1 MAAGNNTLEET
12 FGLVSAGT
20 EILRQP
26 GRVANGLSTITAR
39 LTAQNDEYIASITGG
54 MGTIDKNTGELRSTF
69 DVLQDLS
76 KAWEN
81 LTSVEKQELTE
92 VVAGKTQRS
101 LFTALMSNFSTA
113 VGATE
118 AALNSEGSALEEN
131 NKRMDSLN
139 GKLTQLQSAW
149 QSFARNTINS
159 QVVKSLLDLGTT
171 LIKLADTDL
180 AKFITKLALVTMG
193 LKLANKGYV
202 SLTST
207 IITNGRAL
215 YQAALQASG
224 VSTAEALMSAQTLGL
239 AGSVKILTT
248 ALLTNPLFIV
258 AGVAV
263 GIYGIVK
270 AVDALNVTLD
280 EQIEKVNEA
289 SEAYDSA
296 KTNLDENT
304 KSLED
309 KKEQLEEIEKLEKSE
324 PTDKYDQQKISLEA
338 EIKTLEA
345 KQTLLENIAKE
356 EKEALKREAK
366 QSLRATGSVNVYS
379 DQYKASGGK
388 FSMGGSPTISSTENV
403 TVLEKINK
411 EIENYN
417 KLINQKDSLTRES
430 FSSDKKFAEAQE
442 NYQNVID
449 ETKKSIL
456 DTSKSLIELK
466 GNLDE
471 NDEVSKQYIEQIDSA
486 VNKVNDWYNGLNTL
500 SEEQETQARNQEY
513 EIGLLN
519 EQNELLDTQTN
530 KILEDTKQN
539 LSDID
544 LGENNLIDTTS
555 EYVNVVNSLTNELD
569 LLNQAYGEQA
579 TNGSISLDTALDL
592 ISTNADYIDYLTI
605 EEGQIYLNAGAQEL
619 LNKQKIETAQQ
630 NIVLAN
636 IDLIGKY
643 ANEEN
648 ATKDLAGAYVEL
660 AAAKEAAA
668 KAGDTDSEK
677 ALSNVQKQLDL
688 IKNLESNPIFK
699 NGKQTGLTTR
709 GYTPKKYT
717 AKKTTST
724 KAAKEEYKA
733 TIDTLYKYENAL
745 DNAKEEV
752 DRLSDAVGNTD
763 NYEEQVKYINQLI
776 EALNNQIAK
785 TNDLKNAQANQIR
798 DYINQLRNQGFA
810 IDYNSDKNELL
821 INNMEH
827 LADFSGD
834 TAKSLEKIINK
845 IQSLNDN
852 NRNLDGSVRSLTSNV
867 KKYYDQL
874 ADIPEEK
881 LKKFNELMDDFQQS
895 QLDAV
900 QDQITDIEE
909 AMKKDP
915 RLEALEKQ
923 IEALEKQNDTIDK
936 QKEMEEKLLAVEEAR
951 QKLENQRKQKTLQ
964 VYKEGE
970 GWIWTVDESAIKD
983 AEDELKDAQ
992 DALNEQA
999 KNDELDR
1006 LKEQKENIENS
1017 YQDQIDKLQNFLDEQ
1032 NYLIDKSNREA
1043 IQSFDDLI
1051 SKMKEYGLDSA
1062 ENLKIATDWWEK
1074 YQQALAQTKQ
1084 TTDTLSGNSLIYS
1097 SATQDKIAQAMSSM
1111 NPQSTIV
1118 PVSTNSS
1125 YDKLGLTTGGQTIY
1139 ISNIELPNVSN
1150 ANEFVEALKDLPRLA
1165 TTQSSQRK

>member
-1 MAAGNNTLEET
+1 MKENETYMNSLE
-12 FGLVSAGT
+12 GH
-20 EILRQP
+20 INQ
-26 GRVANGLSTITAR
+26 
-39 LTAQNDEYIASITGG
+39 
-54 MGTIDKNTGELRSTF
+54 
-69 DVLQDLS
+69 
-76 KAWEN
+76 
-81 LTSVEKQELTE
+81 
-92 VVAGKTQRS
+92 
-101 LFTALMSNFSTA
+101 
-113 VGATE
+113 
-118 AALNSEGSALEEN
+118 LN
-131 NKRMDSLN
+131 
-139 GKLTQLQSAW
+139 SAW
-149 QSFARNTINS
+149 QKLAKDTINS

-180 AKFITKLALVTMG
+180 AKFITKLALVTAS
-193 LKLANKGYV
+193 LKLANKGYT

-270 AVDALNVTLD
+270 AVDALNVTFD

-356 EKEALKREAK
+356 EKEALNREAK
-366 QSLRATGSVNVYS
+366 QAFTKKSKTKEYS
-379 DQYKASGGK
+379 SDVAFIDQPVAVRN
-388 FSMGGSPTISSTENV
+388 TNV
-403 TVLEKINK
+403 TQIEKIDK

-417 KLINQKDSLTRES
+417 NLIAIKDSLDRKNYATEE
-430 FSSDKKFAEAQE
+430 DYVKAQE
-442 NYQNVID
+442 KYQNTIN

-456 DTSKSLIELK
+456 DTSKSLTELE

-486 VNKVNDWYNGLNTL
+486 VNKVNDWYNGLSTL

-699 NGKQTGLTTR
+699 SGKQTGLTTR

-717 AKKTTST
+717 AKKTTSST

-733 TIDTLYKYENAL
+733 EIDTLYKYENAL

-752 DRLSDAVGNTD
+752 DKLSDAVGNTD
-763 NYEEQVKYINQLI
+763 NYEEQIKYINQLI

-852 NRNLDGSVRSLTSNV
+852 NRTLDNSVRSLTSNV

-881 LKKFNELMDDFQQS
+881 LKKFNELMNDFQQS

-964 VYKEGE
+964 VYSE
-970 GWIWTVDESAIKD
+970 
-983 AEDELKDAQ
+983 
-992 DALNEQA
+992 
-999 KNDELDR
+999 
-1006 LKEQKENIENS
+1006 
-1017 YQDQIDKLQNFLDEQ
+1017 
-1032 NYLIDKSNREA
+1032 EA
-1043 IQSFDDLI
+1043 RRMDVG
-1051 SKMKEYGLDSA
+1051 K
-1062 ENLKIATDWWEK
+1062 
-1074 YQQALAQTKQ
+1074 
-1084 TTDTLSGNSLIYS
+1084 
-1097 SATQDKIAQAMSSM
+1097 
-1111 NPQSTIV
+1111 
-1118 PVSTNSS
+1118 
-1125 YDKLGLTTGGQTIY
+1125 
-1139 ISNIELPNVSN
+1139 
-1150 ANEFVEALKDLPRLA
+1150 
-1165 TTQSSQRK
+1165 

>member
-1 MAAGNNTLEET
+1 MKENETYMNSLE
-12 FGLVSAGT
+12 GH
-20 EILRQP
+20 INQ
-26 GRVANGLSTITAR
+26 
-39 LTAQNDEYIASITGG
+39 
-54 MGTIDKNTGELRSTF
+54 
-69 DVLQDLS
+69 
-76 KAWEN
+76 
-81 LTSVEKQELTE
+81 
-92 VVAGKTQRS
+92 
-101 LFTALMSNFSTA
+101 
-113 VGATE
+113 
-118 AALNSEGSALEEN
+118 LN
-131 NKRMDSLN
+131 
-139 GKLTQLQSAW
+139 SAW
-149 QSFARNTINS
+149 QKLAKDTINS

-180 AKFITKLALVTMG
+180 AKFITKLALVTTS
-193 LKLANKGYV
+193 LKLANKGYA

-239 AGSVKILTT
+239 AGSAKILTT

-270 AVDALNVTLD
+270 AVDALNVTFD

-356 EKEALKREAK
+356 EKEALNREAK
-366 QSLRATGSVNVYS
+366 QAFTKKSKTKEYS
-379 DQYKASGGK
+379 SDVAFIDQPVAVRN
-388 FSMGGSPTISSTENV
+388 TNV
-403 TVLEKINK
+403 TQIEKIDK

-417 KLINQKDSLTRES
+417 NLIAIKDSLDRKNYATEE
-430 FSSDKKFAEAQE
+430 DYVKAQE
-442 NYQNVID
+442 KYQNTID

-456 DTSKSLIELK
+456 DTSKSLTELK

-636 IDLIGKY
+636 INLIGKY

-699 NGKQTGLTTR
+699 SGRQTGLTTR
-709 GYTPKKYT
+709 GYTPKRYT
-717 AKKTTST
+717 AKKATSSASST
-724 KAAKEEYKA
+724 KVAKEEYKA
-733 TIDTLYKYENAL
+733 EIDTLYKYENAL

-752 DRLSDAVGNTD
+752 DKLSDAVGNTD

-810 IDYNSDKNELL
+810 IDYNADKNELL

-900 QDQITDIEE
+900 QDQIDDLQHALDNDERLK
-909 AMKKDP
+909 A
-915 RLEALEKQ
+915 LEAE

-951 QKLENQRKQKTLQ
+951 QKLENARAQRTLL
-964 VYKEGE
+964 VYSAEK
-970 GWIWTVDESAIKD
+970 GWSYETDPDTIKD

-992 DALNEQA
+992 DALNEQV

-1051 SKMKEYGLDSA
+1051 NKMKEYGLDSA

>member
-248 ALLTNPLFIV
+248 ALLTNPLFV
-258 AGVAV
+258 AAGVAV

-270 AVDALNVTLD
+270 AVDALNVTFD
-280 EQIEKVNEA
+280 EQIDKVNEA
-289 SEAYDSA
+289 SDSYDEAKS
-296 KTNLDENT
+296 NLEKNTTELEN
-304 KSLED
+304 
-309 KKEQLEEIEKLEKSE
+309 KKKQLEEIETLEKSD
-324 PTDKYDQQKISLEA
+324 PTNKYELQKKDLET

-345 KQTLLENIAKE
+345 KQRVLENIAKE
-356 EKEALKREAK
+356 EKEALNREAK
-366 QSLRATGSVNVYS
+366 KSLTTKTRVNVYS

-388 FSMGGSPTISSTENV
+388 FSMGGSPTIVSTENV
-403 TVLEKINK
+403 TILEKANK

-417 KLINQKDSLTRES
+417 KLIAQKDSLTRES
-430 FSSDKKFAEAQE
+430 FSSDEKFAEAQKK
-442 NYQNVID
+442 YQERIDKTKNSID
-449 ETKKSIL
+449 ETSV
-456 DTSKSLIELK
+456 SLLELR

-471 NDEVSKQYIEQIDSA
+471 TDVSNKNSIEQIDNA
-486 VNKVNDWYNGLNTL
+486 INRINDWQESLNVL
-500 SEEQETQARNQEY
+500 SEEEETQARNQEY
-513 EIGLLN
+513 EMGLLN
-519 EQNELLDTQTN
+519 ETNELLESQTN
-530 KILEDTKQN
+530 NILNDTKTY

-544 LGENNLIDTTS
+544 LGEENLINTTA
-555 EYVNVVNSLTNELD
+555 EYVNVVNALTGELD

-579 TNGSISLDTALDL
+579 ENGSISLDTALNL
-592 ISTNADYIDYLTI
+592 ISTNADYINYLTI
-605 EEGQIYLNAGAQEL
+605 EEGQIYLNAGAQEM

-630 NIVLAN
+630 NIILAN
-636 IDLIGKY
+636 LDLIGKY

-648 ATKDLAGAYVEL
+648 ATKDLAGAYSEL
-660 AAAKEAAA
+660 ALAKAAA
-668 KAGDTDSEK
+668 AQAGDTDSEK
-677 ALSNVQKQLDL
+677 ALENVQKQLDL

-699 NGKQTGLTTR
+699 SGRQTGLTTR
-709 GYTPKKYT
+709 GYTPKRYT
-717 AKKTTST
+717 AKKATSSAST
-724 KAAKEEYKA
+724 KTAKEEYKA
-733 TIDTLYKYENAL
+733 EIDALYQYENAL
-745 DNAKEEV
+745 DNAKDEV
-752 DRLSDAVGNTD
+752 DRLKDTLSDTD
-763 NYEEQVKYINQLI
+763 SYDEQERYINQLI
-776 EALNNQIAK
+776 AALNNQIAK
-785 TNDLKNAQANQIR
+785 TNDLKNAQANQIQ
-798 DYINQLRNQGFA
+798 DYINQLRAQGFA
-810 IDYNSDKNELL
+810 IDYNAEKNELY
-821 INNMEH
+821 INNMQH
-827 LADFSGD
+827 LANFSGD
-834 TAKSLEKIINK
+834 TAKSLEKIIKK
-845 IQSLNDN
+845 IQDLNSN
-852 NRNLDGSVRSLTSNV
+852 NRTLDGSVRDLTGSV
-867 KKYYDQL
+867 KDYYDQL

-900 QDQITDIEE
+900 QDQIDDLQHALDNDE
-909 AMKKDP
+909 
-915 RLEALEKQ
+915 RLKALEKQ

-964 VYKEGE
+964 VYSE
-970 GWIWTVDESAIKD
+970 
-983 AEDELKDAQ
+983 
-992 DALNEQA
+992 
-999 KNDELDR
+999 
-1006 LKEQKENIENS
+1006 
-1017 YQDQIDKLQNFLDEQ
+1017 
-1032 NYLIDKSNREA
+1032 EA
-1043 IQSFDDLI
+1043 RRMDVG
-1051 SKMKEYGLDSA
+1051 K
-1062 ENLKIATDWWEK
+1062 
-1074 YQQALAQTKQ
+1074 
-1084 TTDTLSGNSLIYS
+1084 
-1097 SATQDKIAQAMSSM
+1097 
-1111 NPQSTIV
+1111 
-1118 PVSTNSS
+1118 
-1125 YDKLGLTTGGQTIY
+1125 
-1139 ISNIELPNVSN
+1139 
-1150 ANEFVEALKDLPRLA
+1150 
-1165 TTQSSQRK
+1165 